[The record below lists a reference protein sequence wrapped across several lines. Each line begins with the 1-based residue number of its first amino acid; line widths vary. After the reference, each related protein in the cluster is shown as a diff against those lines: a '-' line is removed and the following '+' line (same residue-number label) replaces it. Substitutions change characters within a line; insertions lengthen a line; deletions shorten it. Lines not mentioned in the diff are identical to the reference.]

1 MGSPMKF
8 FVFSN
13 LVPPRALFF
22 SSSHL
27 SSFSLIISQ
36 HTARWGQQRRRA
48 QGANRGEE
56 GEKRKSPT
64 YLGERGR
71 WIRKKTQGKKELTR
85 EDAPRRPKNTGTED
99 GDSKIGKK
107 KRGLKVSLDPKW
119 WSTYRPHPLLRNP
132 FSPPL

>member
-71 WIRKKTQGKKELTR
+71 WIRKKTQGKKELTVHGR
-85 EDAPRRPKNTGTED
+85 TPR
-99 GDSKIGKK
+99 GDQKTRGQRMETQKLAKK
-107 KRGLKVSLDPKW
+107 KGG
-119 WSTYRPHPLLRNP
+119 
-132 FSPPL
+132 